1 MPHKVAV
8 TFQAEMKSF
17 VESDSSRVNS
27 TVSHLHV
34 SHCPG
39 GAGGGVLPEKL
50 GGVCGPLKV
59 GGYSQKNWVGVCGM
73 LPKTLTLFMTKICN
87 FPYPIYDLT

>member
-39 GAGGGVLPEKL
+39 GAGEE
-50 GGVCGPLKV
+50 
-59 GGYSQKNWVGVCGM
+59 YSQKNWVGVCGM

>member
-39 GAGGGVLPEKL
+39 GAGGE
-50 GGVCGPLKV
+50 
-59 GGYSQKNWVGVCGM
+59 YSQRNWVGCAAR
-73 LPKTLTLFMTKICN
+73 
-87 FPYPIYDLT
+87 

>member
-39 GAGGGVLPEKL
+39 GAGEE
-50 GGVCGPLKV
+50 
-59 GGYSQKNWVGVCGM
+59 YSQKNWAGLCGP
-73 LPKTLTLFMTKICN
+73 LPKAFTLFKTKIWI
-87 FPYPIYDLT
+87 FPTLFIT